1 MEFEKDFQPRPY
13 EVKALQHVNQ
23 ISLEDR
29 VALGIYHDELDEHNR
44 YCGYTRGY
52 QQAVMDMQRIL
63 TERGYRGIAFM
74 LQDMLLYGVGL

>member
-1 MEFEKDFQPRPY
+1 MEFDKDFQPRPY

-29 VALGIYHDELDEHNR
+29 VALGIYHDKLDEHNR

-52 QQAVMDMQRIL
+52 QQAVTDAMSFLKNNGMINMAFRIQQ
-63 TERGYRGIAFM
+63 A
-74 LQDMLLYGVGL
+74 LLYGIVN